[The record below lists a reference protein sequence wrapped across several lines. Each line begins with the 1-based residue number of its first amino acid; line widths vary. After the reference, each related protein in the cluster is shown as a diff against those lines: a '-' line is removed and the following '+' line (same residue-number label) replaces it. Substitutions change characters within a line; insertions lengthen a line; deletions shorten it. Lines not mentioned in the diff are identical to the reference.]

1 MSFSVRITQIH
12 LCDLIQFHN
21 ISKIRN
27 SPLQCKAGSWLDNRS
42 LYYQVTLKA
51 CETWK
56 TSCGPTSMAKTI
68 LQVSYRDQATNEEV
82 HLWTATHCPCN
93 KAALSSSLHPS
104 MTESDWAAY
113 ALWKSH
119 STPTNAP
126 TAQDHHHVDD
136 ANQAAPARQGGGL
149 SNAPTEICHPMR
161 RTVQENL
168 RLSLKAPWKP

>member
-27 SPLQCKAGSWLDNRS
+27 SPLQSHAVKLVLGWTIVLSGHSNSLWDVENIMWPNINGQDYPAGLLPGPGHQWRS
-42 LYYQVTLKA
+42 PPPD
-51 CETWK
+51 CH
-56 TSCGPTSMAKTI
+56 TS
-68 LQVSYRDQATNEEV
+68 
-82 HLWTATHCPCN
+82 PCN

-126 TAQDHHHVDD
+126 TAQDHHHVHD